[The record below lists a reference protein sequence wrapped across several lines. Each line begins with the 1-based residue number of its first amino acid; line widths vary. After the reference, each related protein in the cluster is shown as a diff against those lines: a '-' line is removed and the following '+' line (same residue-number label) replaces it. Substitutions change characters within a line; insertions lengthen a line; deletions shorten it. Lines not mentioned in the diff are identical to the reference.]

1 MTNAS
6 APRAAWA
13 AAFPIG
19 PANDAL
25 EAVCDS
31 WAILASRPRADFHK
45 KKREDHLTRV
55 IKTHVERVTA
65 SMRGLIGMWAA
76 ENVINRV
83 DFETGTILEERRN
96 DIVYG
101 WNDQTQGYQLV
112 LEFKKLTSTAN
123 SRNNYLGDNG
133 VGRFVSGMY
142 SHGQPIAVMVG
153 LLIGQPE
160 EIVPKLCK
168 QIGSSPH
175 LEALRLQKNGAGEV
189 IDQPSKLFAKADF
202 DTDHDR
208 PPPVGPPSGT
218 IRVAHLFLEFR
229 E

>member
-1 MTNAS
+1 MTEAS
-6 APRAAWA
+6 GTPAAWA
-13 AAFPIG
+13 TAFPLG
-19 PANDAL
+19 TANDAL

-31 WAILASRPRADFHK
+31 WAILASRPRPNFHK
-45 KKREDHLTRV
+45 KKREEHLTRV
-55 IKTHVERVTA
+55 IKTHVEHVTA
-65 SMRGLIGMWAA
+65 PKHGLIGMWAA

-83 DFETGTILEERRN
+83 DFETGTILEERRT

-112 LEFKKLTSTAN
+112 LEFKKLTSTAA
-123 SRNNYLGDNG
+123 SRNHYLGDNG
-133 VGRFVSGMY
+133 IGRFVSGMY

-153 LLIGQPE
+153 LLIGPSGT
-160 EIVPKLCK
+160 IVTKLCE

-175 LEALRLQKNGAGEV
+175 LDALRIQKNGVGEL
-189 IDQPSKLFAKADF
+189 IDQPSKLFAKAEF

-218 IRVAHLFLEFR
+218 IRVAHLFLEFG